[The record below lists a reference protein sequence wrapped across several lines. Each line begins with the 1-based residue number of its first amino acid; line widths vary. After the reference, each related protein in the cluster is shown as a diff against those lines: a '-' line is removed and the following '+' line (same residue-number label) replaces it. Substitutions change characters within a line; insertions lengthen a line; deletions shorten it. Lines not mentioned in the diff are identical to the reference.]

1 MQYVFQK
8 IKFCFQVCHF
18 IDSVGMKHT
27 VYNFLKRTKV
37 ISSCF
42 SIIQIIYII
51 KSETP
56 TLPPHLPISYICQI
70 SCTIQLHLHHLP
82 SLLAKFS
89 GSHFESITVNSPR
102 LRIDTCYFYL
112 GKLIHFKMKMPLP
125 IGDLSWY
132 FSKWQLAYFEY
143 FCDREWSRIYF
154 QISLFSCFNYFKMAR
169 ASRALPP
176 SPESYQEL

>member
-27 VYNFLKRTKV
+27 VYNFLKRTKLT
-37 ISSCF
+37 SSCF

-56 TLPPHLPISYICQI
+56 TLPPQLPTSYICKV
-70 SCTIQLHLHHLP
+70 SCTIQLHLHPLP

-112 GKLIHFKMKMPLP
+112 GKLIHFKIKMSLP